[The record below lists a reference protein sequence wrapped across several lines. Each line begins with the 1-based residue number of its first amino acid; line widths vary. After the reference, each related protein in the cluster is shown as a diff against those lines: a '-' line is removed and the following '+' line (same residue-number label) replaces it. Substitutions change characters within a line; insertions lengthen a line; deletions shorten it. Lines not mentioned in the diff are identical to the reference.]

1 MLHVIEFRYTVC
13 GQRWGRWVSSMV
25 TAPGAKKGVLMEFL
39 VVAIIVLAGVGL
51 FRFWRTRTAH

>member
-1 MLHVIEFRYTVC
+1 
-13 GQRWGRWVSSMV
+13 MV
-25 TAPGAKKGVLMEFL
+25 TAPGVKKGVLMEFL